1 MMVVLLPELTPVMT
15 TEEVRGSDLKRSP
28 RTRPHPQQHRRRRS
42 LARGR
47 YTRAAAAHQL
57 SLDSLAHHRDRL
69 RFPAMLEVHGSLLGA
84 AELTAVVLAMWPHGL
99 VVLIDLVAVAASLLA
114 AVAELSSMIHR
125 TVLKETVEREV
136 ETDEDTAGVR
146 DDAGEETVE
155 LEDEA
160 DEAVA
165 EEEEE
170 DVDLLHLDQGLHC
183 KDRRHT

>member
-1 MMVVLLPELTPVMT
+1 MLP
-15 TEEVRGSDLKRSP
+15 
-28 RTRPHPQQHRRRRS
+28 HR
-42 LARGR
+42 
-47 YTRAAAAHQL
+47 
-57 SLDSLAHHRDRL
+57 
-69 RFPAMLEVHGSLLGA
+69 
-84 AELTAVVLAMWPHGL
+84 L
-99 VVLIDLVAVAASLLA
+99 VVLIDLVAVATSLLA

-125 TVLKETVEREV
+125 TVLKETVEGEV